1 MPLFRREDRTT
12 TASAIELRAPDAATR
27 TLRYT
32 TPGLP
37 QPPDWDATQAFRI
50 ANNTVLTCVARVSS
64 ILSRLPFRVGA
75 DPNRP
80 EDFDVNAPL
89 ARLLGPP
96 PGGPNPSTS
105 ARRLWAWTVGQRMI
119 AGRFGWEI
127 ETDDRGVPVALY
139 ALPASS
145 LQPIPSTS
153 GAYYFDAFVY
163 GTGTNLRR
171 MPRETVVYD
180 WLPHPEDWR
189 QPDPPLRAAHLDTL
203 IAVMQSRY
211 DYAFLKNDARP
222 PAIIVTEE
230 FAESDDFEAFKRQWN
245 STYGGPDNAGRIAFL
260 ESNGAAN
267 SAVDIKVLGISPRD
281 AQAAE
286 RFSDRLEQIAMALGV
301 PWSLLDASGRTFD
314 NASQEWANFVRGTL
328 APLADDLADAI
339 NMQLAPRFGSN
350 VGWFDLTSLG
360 MAENPNPVTAQVGAP
375 SMVQAQLMTINEAR
389 ADYGL
394 APVSDGDRMMTVDE
408 IAALRGQSPTGSGAA
423 RGVAGPVVDSQ
434 PQLGPAA
441 LPVHTRDGEG
451 IYIATPRQ
459 DALYEAIEEV
469 VETFGPFTQ
478 DTGPDGAHYVAES
491 PFADE
496 GMVCSNCIFYEGPR
510 ACEVVAGDIDP
521 GAVCKFWV
529 IPYPLVVDADGQPV
543 PAAPGAVPVG
553 PPTMMTAAHRARLA
567 ATVRGPGDTYDP
579 PAGVRVEARR
589 AVRWIEDGF
598 AGDGFT
604 ATGRRRA
611 SQLADGD
618 PVSWDTIRRM
628 ASYLARHEVDK
639 DGEGWRP
646 GEPGY
651 PSPGRVAWAAWG
663 GDPAVSWTRRVLAT
677 EPDDRAAA
685 SPDDAQARRV
695 KLWKK
700 NDARI
705 VALERDF
712 TRRMGRLFDR
722 QRRAVIARLEGKR
735 GRSAIRGEERAPV
748 DDLFDAEF
756 WTRETFE
763 ESSVLYRHIFETVA
777 EDMQLRFGL
786 SLDLE
791 APGVDEFIQAR
802 ANQLAGPVTDT
813 TYKAI
818 QNQLTEGIANG
829 ESIPDL
835 AKRITGVF
843 DQASKTRA
851 VTIARTETIS
861 AFNGSAMEQAS
872 IFGTD
877 VVAGV
882 EWLAT
887 NDGRTRD
894 SHAAIDGQVIEFG
907 GTFDNGLA
915 YPGDPGGDPA
925 EVVNCRCT
933 VLMLD
938 PDEFAQTRRSAR
950 VTLPL
955 ARAALD
961 LVAAGADPARIVDM
975 VTR

>member
-1 MPLFRREDRTT
+1 MPLFRRENRAAPTV
-12 TASAIELRAPDAATR
+12 EVEMRAPDAATR

-32 TPGLP
+32 TPGMP
-37 QPPDWDATQAFRI
+37 QPPDWDAAQAFRI

-80 EDFDVNAPL
+80 EDYDVNSPL

-127 ETDDRGVPVALY
+127 ETDDRGIPVALY

-153 GAYYFDAFVY
+153 GAYYFDGFVY

-260 ESNGAAN
+260 ESSGAAN

-286 RFSDRLEQIAMALGV
+286 RFHDRLEQIAMALGV
-301 PWSLLDASGRTFD
+301 PWSILDASGRTFD

-360 MAENPNPVTAQVGAP
+360 MAENPNPVTAAVGAP
-375 SMVQAQLMTINEAR
+375 SLVQAQLMTINEAR

-394 APVSDGDRMMTVDE
+394 PPVSDGDRMMTVDE
-408 IAALRGQSPTGSGAA
+408 IIALRGQSPTGTRSVMRDA
-423 RGVAGPVVDSQ
+423 VGPAVDSQ
-434 PQLGPAA
+434 PQ
-441 LPVHTRDGEG
+441 
-451 IYIATPRQ
+451 Q
-459 DALYEAIEEV
+459 
-469 VETFGPFTQ
+469 
-478 DTGPDGAHYVAES
+478 S
-491 PFADE
+491 PTA
-496 GMVCSNCIFYEGPR
+496 S
-510 ACEVVAGDIDP
+510 
-521 GAVCKFWV
+521 
-529 IPYPLVVDADGQPV
+529 LVVD
-543 PAAPGAVPVG
+543 
-553 PPTMMTAAHRARLA
+553 TRA
-567 ATVRGPGDTYDP
+567 PGDTYDP
-579 PAGVRVEARR
+579 PAGVRAEARR
-589 AVRWIEDGF
+589 AVRWIEDGY

-611 SQLADGD
+611 SQLANGD

-628 ASYLARHEVDK
+628 SSYLARHEVDK

-663 GDPAVSWTRRVLAT
+663 GDPAVSWTRRILAT
-677 EPDDRAAA
+677 DDRTAELDEVPVISTGRSAA

-712 TRRMGRLFDR
+712 QRRIARLFRR
-722 QRRAVIARLEGKR
+722 QEKAVIARLEGKR
-735 GRSAIRGEERAPV
+735 GRSVIRGEERAPV
-748 DDLFDAEF
+748 DDVFDLAY
-756 WTRETFE
+756 WQRETFE

-791 APGVDEFIQAR
+791 APGVDQFIQAR
-802 ANQLAGPVTDT
+802 ANQLAGPVSET
-813 TYKAI
+813 TYKSI
-818 QNQLTEGIANG
+818 QSQLTEGIANG
-829 ESIPDL
+829 ESIPEL

-843 DQASKTRA
+843 DQASTTRA

-861 AFNGSAMEQAS
+861 AFNGSALEQAS

-887 NDGRTRD
+887 NDARTRD
-894 SHAAIDGQVIEFG
+894 SHAALDGQIISFG
-907 GTFDNGLA
+907 SLFDNGLA
-915 YPGDPGGDPA
+915 YPGDPSGDAA

-933 VLMLD
+933 ILMLD
-938 PDEFAQTRRSAR
+938 PDEFAQSQRSAR
-950 VTLPL
+950 VSLPI
-955 ARAALD
+955 ARAALE
-961 LVAAGADPARIVDM
+961 LVAAGADPKRVVDM